1 MPGPE
6 RVLSLSGELVE
17 NARGVD
23 AGTEGQV
30 GCRSGPGGCATWV
43 GEVNGPE
50 GETLDWSAV
59 DWPVVEDRVQRLRQ
73 RIFTVSH
80 ADANAYRACLSR
92 ARCKSHSPSRCRE
105 DLCRRQR
112 LDLIERVRNAIV
124 LDFKLVPTLQV
135 QPKPVTGSEI

>member
-1 MPGPE
+1 M
-6 RVLSLSGELVE
+6 E

-59 DWPVVEDRVQRLRQ
+59 DWPVVEDRVQRLH
-73 RIFTVSH
+73 T
-80 ADANAYRACLSR
+80 
-92 ARCKSHSPSRCRE
+92 E
-105 DLCRRQR
+105 DLHGVACRCER
-112 LDLIERVRNAIV
+112 LQGLLEPSAV
-124 LDFKLVPTLQV
+124 QV
-135 QPKPVTGSEI
+135 ALSQPLP